1 MDRSQDDSLSVAGA
15 LNDDS
20 PLDAVLYNSFGAFQP
35 QQMRRFVKRHGER
48 FAHNL
53 TSFHS
58 PPSARRSPHR
68 AQPMPG
74 DVAGGSGQV
83 VKVQGAGK
91 SRALG
96 ERHNLLREAARG
108 GLTISFVK
116 LNADSPHAKILCGA

>member
-1 MDRSQDDSLSVAGA
+1 MTTTQRLEW
-15 LNDDS
+15 
-20 PLDAVLYNSFGAFQP
+20 LDALALGDLVLVRGREEFAATVL
-35 QQMRRFVKRHGER
+35 RR
-48 FAHNL
+48 
-53 TSFHS
+53 T
-58 PPSARRSPHR
+58 PSGRRSPHR

-116 LNADSPHAKILCGA
+116 FNADCTASKILCSA